1 MSRVKKVR
9 DVCPGCAI
17 VEVTDKE
24 AFEKSVVYHG
34 TFKSQTFKTEITL
47 GENEAWSEIQA
58 MDAKGRTEDSN
69 GKS

>member
-1 MSRVKKVR
+1 MSCVKKVR
-9 DVCPGCAI
+9 DVDPACAI

-47 GENEAWSEIQA
+47 GEDEAWREIQA